1 MPLAFATPFILSA
14 LVLLPVI
21 WWLLRLTPP
30 KPRDVQFPP
39 TRLLLEIIKPDETP
53 AHSPWW
59 LTAIRLA
66 LAAAVIIALAGPMW
80 QPEENRAPLA
90 GNVLLILDNGFA
102 SAPDWTARLEAADR
116 LINDAGEN
124 DYLIALMPAVPVV
137 GQIPASPTSLPQL
150 SSPAETRRLLQTIEP
165 QALNIDRSQVAANL
179 RAFMASPD
187 GRQIAQIVWFSDN
200 LSTANQTIP
209 DGYPDGWPDH
219 ALISAINDSDV
230 PVFLLKGNENLL
242 SLNPPVNG
250 VDDMML
256 SANRLDPSTQDTRL
270 VQAYDLQ
277 NRLIATSEMTF
288 VEESTTAETAL
299 DLPIELRND
308 IARIEIS
315 GAGTAAGVQL
325 LDDRFRRKVVGIL
338 SGEGAEAAQ
347 PLLSPAYYVR
357 RALGPYADLR
367 VEADANIAT
376 SIEAFINEGVSVI
389 VMTDVGTLLGGA
401 GDQLESFINSGGLVI
416 RFAGPRL
423 ASAEDTLVPVALRSG
438 GRILGGSLSWETP
451 QQLAGFSDESPFVE
465 IPLNPQ
471 IQAETTVR
479 QQVLAEPDA
488 GLSDRTWAYL
498 EDGTPLVTAR
508 QIGNGWL
515 VLFHITADANWSD
528 LPLSG
533 LFVDMLRATL
543 PLARVQESTG
553 TAQLS
558 NATQNSQL
566 VPFQSLSATGLLT
579 PSGTAIKA
587 IPASGAVL
595 ATPDNPPGFYGVP
608 ERYRALN
615 VFETDVTLASLNTD
629 DLKTEAISDFSPA
642 TTVDLKPAI
651 FTLAL
656 LLLLADAL
664 AVLIMQGVF
673 ARLFR
678 RRSAVR
684 GSIGAVVI
692 ALVVGGSF
700 YVNPLSAQEN
710 NAGEDLSALQR
721 ALEDANETRLAYIIT
736 GNAEIDDISRQG
748 LSGLSQFLASRTSLE
763 PAYPRGLNPETDEL
777 AFYPLIYWPIDPE
790 SELPNLETM
799 ARIDAFMKQGGSV
812 LFDTRDQLS
821 GSGTSG
827 FGASPA
833 STKLRNMLASL
844 DVPPLEPVPPDHV
857 LTKSFFL
864 LSVFP
869 GRYLESPLWVEARNQ
884 DGTTESRAADGVSS
898 ILITANDF
906 AAAWAVSVDG
916 RPLLPTV
923 PNNPRQR
930 ELAFRTGANIAMYI
944 LTGNYKAD
952 QVHLPALL
960 ERLGQ

>member
-1 MPLAFATPFILSA
+1 MPIAFATPLLLTA
-14 LVLLPVI
+14 LVLLPAI

-59 LTAIRLA
+59 LTAIRLT
-66 LAAAVIIALAGPMW
+66 LAAAVILALAGPLW
-80 QPEENRAPLA
+80 QPDENRTPLA
-90 GNVLLILDNGFA
+90 GNALLIVDNGFA
-102 SAPDWTARLEAADR
+102 SAPDWTARMEAAGRIID
-116 LINDAGEN
+116 DAAEN
-124 DYLIALMPAVPVV
+124 DYLVALMPAVAAAGEITGNP
-137 GQIPASPTSLPQL
+137 GARLPQL
-150 SSPAETRRLLQTIEP
+150 LSPAEARSTIQTLEP
-165 QALNIDRSQVAANL
+165 QPLPLDRAIMAGSL
-179 RAFMASPD
+179 RTFLSSPD
-187 GRQIAQIVWFSDN
+187 GGQIAQIVWFSDK
-200 LSTANQTIP
+200 LSTMGENDPEGAA
-209 DGYPDGWPDH
+209 DR
-219 ALISAINDSDV
+219 ALISILNDSGL
-230 PVFLLKGNENLL
+230 PVILLQHNQTLL
-242 SLNPPVNG
+242 ALNPPING
-250 VDDMML
+250 VDEMTV
-256 SANRLDPSTQDTRL
+256 SASRLDPTGQATRL

-277 NRLIATSEMTF
+277 NRLIATSELTF
-288 VEESTTAETAL
+288 DEESNVAETAL

-338 SGEGAEAAQ
+338 SGEGSEAAQ

-389 VMTDVGTLLGGA
+389 VMTDVGTLLGDA
-401 GDQLESFINSGGLVI
+401 GGQLESFINAGGLVI

-423 ASAEDTLVPVALRSG
+423 ASAEDTLVPVSLRSG

-451 QQLAGFSDESPFVE
+451 QQLAGFSDQSPFADIE
-465 IPLNPQ
+465 LNEQ
-471 IQAETTVR
+471 VQAETTVR

-515 VLFHITADANWSD
+515 VLFHVTADANWSD

-543 PLARVQESTG
+543 PLARVQVTGG

-558 NATQNSQL
+558 NSTQNSQL
-566 VPFQSLSATGLLT
+566 VPFQSLNATGLLT
-579 PSGTAIKA
+579 APGNAMKS
-587 IPASGAVL
+587 IPASGAIV

-615 VFETDVTLASLNTD
+615 VFETDFTLTDLNTN
-629 DLKTEAISDFSPA
+629 DLTNETISDFAPV
-642 TTVDLKPAI
+642 TTVDLKPVF
-651 FTLAL
+651 FTAAL

-678 RRSAVR
+678 VRSVAHGTAKTLTV
-684 GSIGAVVI
+684 AF
-692 ALVVGGSF
+692 ALGGFLWSDP
-700 YVNPLSAQEN
+700 VLAQEN
-710 NAGEDLSALQR
+710 NSNEDVTALQR

-736 GNAEIDDISRQG
+736 GNPEIDDISRQG
-748 LSGLSQFLASRTSLE
+748 LSGLSQYLASRTSLE

-777 AFYPLIYWPIDPE
+777 AFYPLIYWPIDPQ
-790 SELPNLETM
+790 SELPNLDTM

-821 GSGTSG
+821 ASGTSG

-833 STKLRNMLASL
+833 SAKLRNMLASL
-844 DVPPLEPVPPDHV
+844 DVPPLEPVPIGHV

-864 LSVFP
+864 LSAFP

-884 DGTTESRAADGVSS
+884 DGTTDSRVADGVSS
-898 ILITANDF
+898 IMITANDF
-906 AAAWAVSVDG
+906 AAAWAVTVDG

-923 PNNPRQR
+923 PNNSRQR
-930 ELAFRTGANIAMYI
+930 ELAFRTGANIAMYT

>member
-1 MPLAFATPFILSA
+1 MPIAFATPFILTA
-14 LVLLPVI
+14 LLLLPVI

-66 LAAAVIIALAGPMW
+66 LAAAVILALAGPQW
-80 QPEENRAPLA
+80 QPEENRVPLA
-90 GNVLLILDNGFA
+90 GNVLLIVDNGFA
-102 SAPDWTARLEAADR
+102 SAPDWTARMEAANRIID
-116 LINDAGEN
+116 DASEN
-124 DYLIALMPAVPVV
+124 DYLIALMPVV
-137 GQIPASPTSLPQL
+137 AASGALTANGNSLLPQL
-150 SSPAETRRLLQTIEP
+150 LSPAEARSLIQALEP
-165 QALNIDRSQVAANL
+165 QALSLDRATLADGLSAFLTSQ
-179 RAFMASPD
+179 D
-187 GRQIAQIVWFSDN
+187 GAQIAQIVWFSDKV
-200 LSTANQTIP
+200 STADRNDPEGDADQ
-209 DGYPDGWPDH
+209 
-219 ALISAINDSDV
+219 AFMRVLNDSNL
-230 PVFLLKGNENLL
+230 PVILLQNNQALVA
-242 SLNPPVNG
+242 LNPPVNS
-250 VDDMML
+250 VDEL
-256 SANRLDPSTQDTRL
+256 TITASRLDATGQDSRL

-277 NRLIATSEMTF
+277 NRLIATSQLTF
-288 VEESTTAETAL
+288 DEESTTAETVL

-308 IARIEIS
+308 IARIELS

-338 SGEGAEAAQ
+338 SGEGADASQ

-376 SIEAFINEGVSVI
+376 SIEAFMNEGVSVI
-389 VMTDVGTLLGGA
+389 VMTDVGTLLGDA
-401 GDQLESFINSGGLVI
+401 GDQLEAFINAGGLVI

-423 ASAEDTLVPVALRSG
+423 AAAEDTLVPVSLRSG

-451 QQLAGFSDESPFVE
+451 QQLAGFSDQSPFAD
-465 IPLNPQ
+465 IQLNPQ

-508 QIGNGWL
+508 QIGSGWL
-515 VLFHITADANWSD
+515 VLFHITADASWSD

-533 LFVDMLRATL
+533 LFVDMLRVTL

-566 VPFQSLSATGLLT
+566 VPFQSLMATGLLT
-579 PSGTAIKA
+579 PSGNTIKA
-587 IPASGAVL
+587 IPASGAVA
-595 ATPDNPPGFYGVP
+595 ATPDTPPGFYGVP

-615 VFETDVTLASLNTD
+615 VFDSDVTLASLNTN
-629 DLKTEAISDFSPA
+629 DLTVEKSSDFAPA
-642 TTVDLKPAI
+642 TTVDLKPALFSI
-651 FTLAL
+651 AL

-673 ARLFR
+673 ARAFR
-678 RRSAVR
+678 QRSVAR
-684 GSIGAVVI
+684 GTVKTLIT
-692 ALVVGGSF
+692 ALAIGSF
-700 YVNPLSAQEN
+700 LASDNAIAQQAGSDDESA
-710 NAGEDLSALQR
+710 ALQR

-736 GNAEIDDISRQG
+736 GNPEIDDISRQG

-777 AFYPLIYWPIDPE
+777 SFYPLIYWPIDPQ
-790 SELPNLETM
+790 SELPSLETM

-821 GSGTSG
+821 SSGTSG

-884 DGTTESRAADGVSS
+884 DGTTDSRVADGVST
-898 ILITANDF
+898 IMITANDF

-930 ELAFRTGANIAMYI
+930 ELAFRTGANIAMYT